1 MRAPFL
7 GTLMA
12 ITLFSGSAAAI
23 DRKACIAAADDG
35 QKLRDDGK
43 LKDARDKFITCA
55 DKACPAAISKQCA
68 DWVGEVD
75 HDMPTIAFRAKDSTG
90 KEIFDVQV
98 EVDGQPVPGGIS
110 PKATAAEPG
119 SHKIRFTRADGTSVE
134 DTFLLRAAEK
144 DRIIELT
151 FKGPAGPAG
160 PVGPGNPPP
169 IVTPPPSSGGGFRF
183 PALAWI
189 GLGVMVV
196 GGAGT
201 AAFAVM
207 ANSDESKLRTT
218 CAPFCDASE
227 RSSIDTKI
235 VLANVSLGLGIAGL
249 GLTIIST
256 IVANVGK
263 KEAAPAATTT
273 GLIVAPMPNGAA
285 LGWAGRF

>member
-1 MRAPFL
+1 MRRASFL
-7 GTLMA
+7 GPLLA

-43 LKDARDKFITCA
+43 LKDARDKFISCA
-55 DKACPAAISKQCA
+55 DKACPAAIAKQCA

-75 HDMPTIAFRAKDSTG
+75 HDTPTIAFRAKDATG

-98 EVDGQPVPGGIS
+98 EVDGQPISGGIS
-110 PKATAAEPG
+110 PKATAADPG

-134 DTFLLRAAEK
+134 ETFLLRAAEK

-151 FKGPAGPAG
+151 FKAAGA
-160 PVGPGNPPP
+160 PVGPVTPPP
-169 IVTPPPSSGGGFRF
+169 IVTPPPSSGGGAGFRF
-183 PALAWI
+183 PALAWV

-196 GGAGT
+196 GGVGT
-201 AAFAVM
+201 GVFAVM
-207 ANSDESKLRTT
+207 ASSDENKLRTT
-218 CAPFCDASE
+218 CAPFCNPSE
-227 RSSIDTKI
+227 QSSIDTKLI
-235 VLANVSLGLGIAGL
+235 LANVSLGLGIAGL

-263 KEAAPAATTT
+263 KEAPPATT